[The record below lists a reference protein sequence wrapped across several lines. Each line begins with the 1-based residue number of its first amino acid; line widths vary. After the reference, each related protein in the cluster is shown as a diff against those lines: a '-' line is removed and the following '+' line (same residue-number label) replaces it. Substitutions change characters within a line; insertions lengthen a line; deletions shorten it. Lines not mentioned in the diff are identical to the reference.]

1 MSFPAAVELFD
12 STLRDGAQGEGISF
26 SVEDK
31 LHITRALD
39 ELGIQYIECGN
50 PSSNPKDMEFF
61 ERIRSFR
68 MDHATLVAFGATCRK
83 GEAPEEDEGLRAL
96 LAADTPCVAVFGK
109 CSPLHVMEIL
119 GTTKEE
125 NLRMIGQTCRF
136 LSAQGRRVF
145 FDAEHFFDGYR
156 LDADYAMECLRVA
169 VEGGAVS
176 LCLCDTNGGS
186 QPWEIADITGRV
198 CARFSMP
205 VAIHC
210 HNDSGTA
217 IASTIM
223 AVRAG
228 ASQVQGTFLGI
239 GERCGNTA
247 LTAVIGNLQGKLG
260 VRCIPEQ
267 NLPLLTSTAR
277 EIAELCNI
285 PVDSSAPFIGHSAFA
300 HKAGMHVDGVC
311 KLPASFEHIPP
322 ERVGNTRRLLT
333 SEISGRAAVYEKVR
347 KILPGLP
354 KDSPAL
360 ERILGELKHLE
371 HLGYQFEGAGGSFE
385 LLVKRQLGIFH
396 DSFRLVSYKVIDE
409 LPYPEGCSATA
420 TIKIRVG
427 DRLQI
432 SAAEGE
438 GPVNALDRALREA
451 LEVFYPALHDVRLID
466 YKVRVLEPKEAT
478 AAHVR
483 VLITSADRKGV
494 WTTVGVSTNLIEAS
508 WLALVDSMEYKLN
521 REYSKEDGK
530 WNKS

>member
-1 MSFPAAVELFD
+1 MSFPTAIDLFD

-39 ELGIQYIECGN
+39 ELGVQYIECGN

-61 ERIRSFR
+61 ERLQSMRLS
-68 MDHATLVAFGATCRK
+68 HATLVAFGATCRK
-83 GEAPEEDEGLRAL
+83 EEPPEQDEGLRAL
-96 LAADTPCVAVFGK
+96 LAAGTPCVAIFGK
-109 CSPLHVMEIL
+109 CSTLHVSEIL
-119 GTTKEE
+119 GTSKGE
-125 NLRMIGQTCRF
+125 NLRMIRETCRF
-136 LSAQGRRVF
+136 LTAQGRKVI

-156 LDADYAMECLRVA
+156 LDANYAMDCLGA
-169 VEGGAVS
+169 AAEGGAWS
-176 LCLCDTNGGS
+176 LCLCDTNGGG
-186 QPWEIADITGRV
+186 QPWEIAEITGVV
-198 CARFSMP
+198 CSRFSIP

-217 IASTIM
+217 IAATIM

-260 VRCIPEQ
+260 VRCIPEER
-267 NLPLLTSTAR
+267 LPRLTSTAR

-285 PVDSSAPFIGHSAFA
+285 PVDSAAPFVGHSAFA

-311 KLPASFEHIPP
+311 KLPASFEHIAP
-322 ERVGNTRRLLT
+322 ETVGNERRLLT
-333 SEISGRAAVYEKVR
+333 SEISGRAAVYEKVH
-347 KILPGLP
+347 KILPDLP
-354 KDSPAL
+354 KDSPVL
-360 ERILGELKHLE
+360 GRILGELKRLE

-385 LLVKRQLGIFH
+385 LLVKRQLGLFN

-466 YKVRVLEPKEAT
+466 YKVRVLESNEAT

-483 VLITSADRKGV
+483 VLITSADKERV
-494 WTTVGVSTNLIEAS
+494 WTTVGLSTNLIEAS
-508 WLALVDSMEYKLN
+508 WQALVDSMEYKLN
-521 REYSKEDGK
+521 
-530 WNKS
+530 

>member
-1 MSFPAAVELFD
+1 MSVPATVTLFD

-31 LHITRALD
+31 LHITLALD
-39 ELGIQYIECGN
+39 ELGVTYIECGN
-50 PSSNPKDMEFF
+50 PSSNPKDLEFF
-61 ERIRSFR
+61 ERARQLSLT
-68 MDHATLVAFGATCRK
+68 HATLVAFGATCRK
-83 GEAPEEDEGLRAL
+83 GEEPEQDEGLRAL
-96 LAADTPCVAVFGK
+96 LSAGTAAVAVFGK
-109 CSPLHVMEIL
+109 CSLLHVTEIL
-119 GTTKEE
+119 ATTAQE
-125 NLRMIGQTCRF
+125 NLRMIRETCRF
-136 LSAQGRRVF
+136 LTQQGRTVF

-156 LDADYAMECLRVA
+156 QNPEYAMACLEA
-169 VEGGAVS
+169 AAEGGADS

-186 QPWEIADITGRV
+186 LPWEVAAATRAV
-198 CARFSMP
+198 CGRFSLSIG
-205 VAIHC
+205 IHC

-217 IASTIM
+217 TAAALM
-223 AVRAG
+223 AVQAG

-247 LTAVIGNLQGKLG
+247 LTDIIGNLQGKMG
-260 VRCIPEQ
+260 IGCIPEE
-267 NLPLLTSTAR
+267 NLCRLTSTAR

-285 PVDSSAPFIGHSAFA
+285 PVSGDAPFVGHSAFA

-322 ERVGNTRRLLT
+322 ERVGNERRLLT
-333 SEISGRAAVYEKVR
+333 SEISGRSAVFNKVK
-347 KILPGLP
+347 KILPGLD
-354 KDSPAL
+354 KESPVL
-360 ERILGELKHLE
+360 TRILGELKRLE

-385 LLVKRQLGIFH
+385 LLVKRQLGLFQ

-451 LEVFYPALHDVRLID
+451 LEVFYPVLRDVRLID
-466 YKVRVLEPKEAT
+466 YKVRVLEPKDAT

-483 VLITSADRKGV
+483 VLITSADRERV
-494 WTTVGVSTNLIEAS
+494 WTTVGLSTNLIEAS
-508 WLALVDSMEYKLN
+508 WQALVDSMEYKLN
-521 REYSKEDGK
+521 RACPVVGE
-530 WNKS
+530 